1 MEPGK
6 SNGYYS
12 TMEWLIFKTDY
23 SAEEVKAKYQAFKES
38 RPGNKPWLDIYD
50 FEEVPGWEEMW
61 VVMAGDEYR
70 AQHHATEDLA
80 LFLSTVIK
88 PGDYVVLTFIGDSG
102 WPWRYLIRSMEV
114 DKLEM
119 TWTLSGGIPL
129 DDFLKKEG
137 LKK

>member
-1 MEPGK
+1 M
-6 SNGYYS
+6 GYYS
-12 TMEWLIFKTDY
+12 SMEPLEFKTDY
-23 SAEEVKAKYQAFKES
+23 SAGEVKAKFQAFKDN
-38 RPGNKPWLDIYD
+38 RPNNSPWLDIYD
-50 FEEVPGWEEMW
+50 FEEIRDCQELS
-61 VVMAGDEYR
+61 VVMDGDDYY
-70 AQHHATEDLA
+70 AKHYASEDLA

-88 PGDYVVLTFIGDSG
+88 PGDYVVLTFIGDNG